1 MKSSTSFFAWFRWP
15 DSFVLT
21 LDPSQPA
28 QGAAVDIARLLAL
41 RFPARQLDIRRRRR
55 ALAQLSGGQRSNFRG
70 RGIEFEE
77 VRGYQPG
84 DDIRAI
90 DWRVTARTGS
100 AHTKLFHEERER
112 PVLLVVDQRS
122 SMQFGSQNC
131 FKLVLAA
138 EIAALL
144 AWSALANNERV
155 GGLLMRDSDHWEM
168 RPKNSRRTVLALLSA
183 LAEAPKTPETA
194 DNEVQDN
201 DRFSNLLRS
210 VRRVARPGSSIFL
223 VSDFEGADQ
232 DKAREEM
239 FQLARHVEITAIHCS
254 DPLEAQLPPAGRY
267 SVTDGHA
274 RADLDT
280 GISGLSE
287 RFAALYAARVED
299 YQLQLQRLGIPMLT
313 ASTTQAPL
321 TILRNIYGGAP
332 STSQTTMST
341 AAKHGI

>member
-1 MKSSTSFFAWFRWP
+1 M
-15 DSFVLT
+15 LT

-90 DWRVTARTGS
+90 DWRVTARTGT
-100 AHTKLFHEERER
+100 AHTKMFHEERER

-144 AWSALANNERV
+144 AWSALASNERV
-155 GGLLMRDSDHWEM
+155 GGLLMRDTDHWEM
-168 RPKNSRRTVLALLSA
+168 RPRNSRRTVLALLSA
-183 LAEAPKTPETA
+183 LAEALNPA
-194 DNEVQDN
+194 EVSDHGEVDPN
-201 DRFSNLLRS
+201 RFGTLLRS

-223 VSDFEGADQ
+223 ISDFDGAEQ
-232 DKAREEM
+232 DDAREEL

-267 SVTDGHA
+267 SVTDGQT

-280 GISGLSE
+280 GISGLSQ
-287 RFAALYAARVED
+287 RFSALYAARIED
-299 YQLQLQRLGIPMLT
+299 YQKQLQRLGIPMLS

-321 TILRNIYGGAP
+321 TLLRNMYGGALTTSQI
-332 STSQTTMST
+332 STSTTAS
-341 AAKHGI
+341 HGN

>member
-1 MKSSTSFFAWFRWP
+1 M
-15 DSFVLT
+15 LT
-21 LDPSQPA
+21 LDPSLPA

-100 AHTKLFHEERER
+100 AHTKMFHEERER

-122 SMQFGSQNC
+122 SMHFGSQNC

-144 AWSALANNERV
+144 AWSALASNERV
-155 GGLLMRDSDHWEM
+155 GGLLMRDTDHWEM
-168 RPKNSRRTVLALLSA
+168 RPRNSRRTVLALLSA
-183 LAEAPKTPETA
+183 LAEAPESGAASTDEP
-194 DNEVQDN
+194 DHN
-201 DRFSNLLRS
+201 RFSTLLRS

-223 VSDFEGADQ
+223 ISDFDGAEQADAQ
-232 DKAREEM
+232 EEL

-267 SVTDGHA
+267 SVTDGQA

-280 GISGLSE
+280 GIFGLSQ
-287 RFAALYAARVED
+287 RFAELYTARVD
-299 YQLQLQRLGIPMLT
+299 GYQQQLQRLGIPMLS
-313 ASTTQAPL
+313 ANTTQAPL
-321 TILRNIYGGAP
+321 TLLRNIYGGAAGP
-332 STSQTTMST
+332 NKGTISTTV
-341 AAKHGI
+341 KHGT